1 MMMLGQGRGKEPAL
15 KAVFG
20 VEGERQVNVLFAS

>member
-1 MMMLGQGRGKEPAL
+1 MMVLGQGRGKEPAL
-15 KAVFG
+15 KVVFG

>member
-1 MMMLGQGRGKEPAL
+1 MMLGQERGREPVL
-15 KAVFG
+15 KAVFR